1 MYTWPRTCTLLA
13 EATTAENTRNTARN
27 RQLFTAASAIVMIT
41 LSLTAALPHGV
52 VAAAAT

>member
-27 RQLFTAASAIVMIT
+27 RQLFAAAVAIVMIT
-41 LSLTAALPHGV
+41 LSLTALPHEV